1 MLDDDNHGRFAML
14 LRPFLGQVGPNLEFF
29 GAMLKKTYQK
39 KDFLLTHQ
47 CFGISKIDEQGVCK
61 SKSKK
66 QNNNI
71 K

>member
-1 MLDDDNHGRFAML
+1 LDDDNHGRFAML
-14 LRPFLGQVGPNLEFF
+14 LRPFLGQVGPNLECFF
-29 GAMLKKTYQK
+29 WCNVKNHTKK

-61 SKSKK
+61 SKNKK